1 MVESNLCFGGK
12 IVEPRSYK
20 PQKMGRKRVKNSTK
34 RLSLTKKPSSST
46 VTQVDKMKR
55 EVAGIEVIDIEEM
68 LESSVISTNDGT
80 IRTRNGVRNGER
92 ILRTPKRE
100 RTKASMALPVSDST
114 AGVILEK
121 PILTR
126 MLRVRSRQS
135 PKKPIIGN
143 NLSIPLI
150 EASKVTEQIM
160 ILLNK
165 VDCQPDSPLCQE
177 QVSVNGS
184 SDNIKPEI
192 LSPASQQENS
202 SETYQSQSPLSS
214 TTVEERLKSPA
225 RSRYLLKQLESS
237 LSPKYMELNKTAVGH
252 TMSRYGRIQKQKED
266 SDYIPLDLARFITK
280 SPAKARTVK
289 KELEIAPLITP
300 VMPSSI
306 DQLEQASSEPSQL
319 EIINESPSTKSP
331 VESEEHSNSSKSS
344 SHLQSNS
351 EPESCNDEKSD
362 IPFIDPHEKI
372 LGIDEIQIVDL
383 DASFGENGTVET
395 PGDIKSTEELVK
407 SPKKSSEVD
416 SIEGSSLDSTLPT
429 EGQILWGAFNNKSVH
444 WPCIVIPDPEDGL
457 LKKNTSTKRS
467 GLVHVNFFA
476 DNGRRAWIS
485 EILTLP
491 FSTLE
496 EYKAI
501 VERQFKALRLKVN
514 SFKRKR
520 PTWVLAIQQAEELEK
535 YPIEARKKRFQ
546 ELLEEESAKAKQQ
559 LRKRAKSLSTGY
571 HSNSFDES
579 SESGRKRQRSPTPE
593 SPAYEALPIVSK
605 SYPNL
610 SKRIKLESDDRDVLR
625 STISR
630 YFLSM
635 TEGSDLLE
643 TASGTSSESD
653 DISEMMEFD
662 KEIYNNF
669 LNMSRLYVFEGQT
682 ETEVDRKLQK
692 YVQKICALR
701 MHSVAN
707 GARISNRLRS
717 QALKKLGREL
727 GIDQVKNET
736 GPLEPFGDAALPS
749 VLKPKKKV
757 QKTLDDLFIF
767 NLEKN
772 YLMKG
777 VSRGFV
783 CTVCLK
789 PNDLVKCSK
798 CCNHYHA
805 GCSTNPSTKASP
817 SEGKTFICLDCTLLK
832 PQVCFVCHD
841 QEDSVKEEP
850 KYRCTVSG
858 CGKNYH
864 VPCLRLFPQHKF
876 TGTSQSSTLFCPYH
890 TCHTCVSD
898 DPRTNASSTK
908 GQLVRCIKC
917 PSSYHTEAK
926 CIPAGSQI
934 LSWANLIC
942 PKHNLEQS
950 SLNVNWCF
958 LCCKGG
964 SLICCETCPTAF
976 HLDCLKFTPPE
987 GKYICEEC
995 ESGRMP
1001 LYNEIVW
1008 AKYSLFRFWPA
1019 MTVPPPM
1026 VPDNLKL
1033 LSHEKWDIC
1042 VRFFGSQDHVWI
1054 NRRRIYLYQEGD
1066 SEISEKK
1073 RSNMAKRYNAALQDA
1088 KTVHEMLQAKRA
1100 AEKLTDGGVESFKPP
1115 MYVKIKSNR
1124 YIAPLKAPSQAKEE
1138 VENNACECNPNDND
1152 PCGPETNCINRA
1164 LLVECNPK
1172 VCPARER
1179 CQNQCF
1185 EKKQYP
1191 ALAAKRISQK
1201 GWGLVA
1207 MEDIRQGQFVIEYV
1221 GEVINNEELA
1231 RRLQHKVEQ
1240 KDENYYFLTVDSEL
1254 TIDAG
1259 PKGNLARFIN
1269 HSCEPNCE
1277 TMLWKVGGAQAV
1289 GLFAIKD
1296 IKVGD
1301 ELTFNYNFE
1310 SKGDKK
1316 KICHCNATKCSG
1328 YIGQKYRPPVEQT
1341 ISGSKAQKAS
1351 KKGSSMKNRRK
1362 SSLAA
1367 MLGGDR
1373 IIKRTVE
1380 KSTKR
1385 AKRRKSIAAPEV
1397 LQVKQDDTPAVEPL
1411 QDPSTTIAGSSQER
1425 NEIATIWKK

>member
-1 MVESNLCFGGK
+1 
-12 IVEPRSYK
+12 
-20 PQKMGRKRVKNSTK
+20 MGRKRVKKSTK
-34 RLSLTKKPSSST
+34 RLSLTKKSSSGV
-46 VTQVDKMKR
+46 VTKVAKMKR
-55 EVAGIEVIDIEEM
+55 EAATGESIDIEEM
-68 LESSVISTNDGT
+68 LESSVIFTNDGS
-80 IRTRNGVRNGER
+80 IRTRNGLKNGEQ
-92 ILRTPKRE
+92 IQRTPKRS
-100 RTKASMALPVSDST
+100 RTKASNVPASEST
-114 AGVILEK
+114 SGKVTGER

-126 MLRVRSRQS
+126 LLRVRSRDS
-135 PKKPIIGN
+135 PKKPIEASCSVAVAN
-143 NLSIPLI
+143 NAKLQMMIVLNKIEDPVQEIAVRNEIPLESELNCDLKPADVI
-150 EASKVTEQIM
+150 PVSK
-160 ILLNK
+160 
-165 VDCQPDSPLCQE
+165 P
-177 QVSVNGS
+177 
-184 SDNIKPEI
+184 
-192 LSPASQQENS
+192 ENS
-202 SETYQSQSPLSS
+202 SEVGQFQPLLSS
-214 TTVEERLKSPA
+214 TAVEERLKSPQRA
-225 RSRYLLKQLESS
+225 RYLLKQLESS
-237 LSPKYMELNKTAVGH
+237 LSPKYMELTKTTVGH
-252 TMSRYGRIQKQKED
+252 AMSRYGRVQKQKEN

-280 SPAKARTVK
+280 SPAKARTIK
-289 KELEIAPLITP
+289 KDSETVPPIEPI
-300 VMPSSI
+300 VPSPIGES
-306 DQLEQASSEPSQL
+306 DQASFETSQLDVINSSSLTETPIVSPAQLSTIEIPSQL
-319 EIINESPSTKSP
+319 QKD
-331 VESEEHSNSSKSS
+331 
-344 SHLQSNS
+344 S
-351 EPESCNDEKSD
+351 EPECCNSDKSD
-362 IPFIDPHEKI
+362 IIPIINPNASL

-383 DASFGENGTVET
+383 DASFGENAVVEA
-395 PGDIKSTEELVK
+395 PNEIKIKEELAK
-407 SPKKSSEVD
+407 SPEKSSEVD
-416 SIEGSSLDSTLPT
+416 SAEGSSLGSTLST
-429 EGQILWGAFNNKSVH
+429 EYRTGQLLWGAFNNKSVH

-457 LKKNTSTKRS
+457 MKKLANAKKWY
-467 GLVHVNFFA
+467 LVHVNFFA
-476 DNGRRAWIS
+476 DNGRRAWIPES
-485 EILTLP
+485 LTLP

-496 EYKAI
+496 EYKAL
-501 VERQFKALRLKVN
+501 VDSQFKILRLKVN
-514 SFKRKR
+514 QYQRQR
-520 PTWVLAIQQAEELEK
+520 PMWIEAIRQAEETQK
-535 YPIEARKKRFQ
+535 QPIDARKKRFQ
-546 ELLEEESAKAKQQ
+546 ELLEVDGAKSKQL

-571 HSNSFDES
+571 HSNSFDAS
-579 SESGRKRQRSPTPE
+579 SEFGRKRRRSPTPE
-593 SPAYEALPIVSK
+593 SPAYEALPTTSRSSEI
-605 SYPNL
+605 L
-610 SKRIKLESDDRDVLR
+610 SKRIKLESDDRDLFR

-630 YFLSM
+630 YFQSM
-635 TEGSDLLE
+635 TEGSDFLE

-653 DISEMMEFD
+653 DISEMVEFD

-669 LNMSRLYVFEGQT
+669 LTMSRLYVFEGQT

-701 MHSVAN
+701 MHSIAN

-717 QALKKLGREL
+717 QALRKLGREL
-727 GIDQVKNET
+727 GIDKAKK
-736 GPLEPFGDAALPS
+736 EPNSQAPVEAAAS
-749 VLKPKKKV
+749 SMAAVKPKKRV
-757 QKTLDDLFIF
+757 QKSLDDLFMF
-767 NLEKN
+767 DLEKN

-777 VSRGFV
+777 VARGSV
-783 CTVCLK
+783 CTVCSK

-805 GCSTNPSTKASP
+805 GCSTDPSAEASSTESKA
-817 SEGKTFICLDCTLLK
+817 FICLDCTQQK
-832 PQVCFVCHD
+832 APVCFVCHD
-841 QEDSVKEEP
+841 QEDSVKEDQ
-850 KYRCTVSG
+850 KYRCTVGG
-858 CGKNYH
+858 CGKHYH

-898 DPRTNASSTK
+898 DPRTNATSTK

-934 LSWANLIC
+934 LSWAAMIC

-1008 AKYSLFRFWPA
+1008 AKYSHFRFWPA

-1026 VPDNLKL
+1026 VPENLKQL
-1033 LSHEKWDIC
+1033 PHEKWDIC
-1042 VRFFGSQDHVWI
+1042 VRFFGTHDHVWI

-1066 SEISEKK
+1066 SDISEKK
-1073 RSNMAKRYNAALQDA
+1073 RGNMAKRYNSALQDA
-1088 KTVHEMLQAKRA
+1088 KLVHEMLQARKA
-1100 AEKLTDGGVESFKPP
+1100 AEQLTEVGEGSFKPP

-1124 YIAPLKAPSQAKEE
+1124 YVAPLKAPSQGKEE
-1138 VENNACECNPNDND
+1138 EDNACECKPTDDD
-1152 PCGPETNCINRA
+1152 PCGPDSNCINRA

-1172 VCPARER
+1172 VCPAKDR

-1191 ALAAKRISQK
+1191 ALVAKRISQK
-1201 GWGLVA
+1201 GWGLVT

-1296 IKVGD
+1296 LKAGD

-1316 KICHCNATKCSG
+1316 KICLCNATKCSG
-1328 YIGQKYRPPVEQT
+1328 YIGQKYRPPVEQA
-1341 ISGSKAQKAS
+1341 IAAIGVSKGRKA
-1351 KKGSSMKNRRK
+1351 GKNRK
-1362 SSLAA
+1362 SAKRRRQSSYPATLF
-1367 MLGGDR
+1367 GD
-1373 IIKRTVE
+1373 
-1380 KSTKR
+1380 S
-1385 AKRRKSIAAPEV
+1385 KRRKSTVDKTNKVAGSIKSIKSNSV
-1397 LQVKQDDTPAVEPL
+1397 QQVDAIKVEPL
-1411 QDPSTTIAGSSQER
+1411 DDEPENRATTIADPTKESNDVAIKANQ
-1425 NEIATIWKK
+1425 